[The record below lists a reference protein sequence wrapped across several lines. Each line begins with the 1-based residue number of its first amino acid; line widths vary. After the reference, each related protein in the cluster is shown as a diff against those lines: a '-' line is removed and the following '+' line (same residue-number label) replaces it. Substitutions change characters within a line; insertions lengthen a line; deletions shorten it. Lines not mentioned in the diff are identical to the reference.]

1 MPTLE
6 LFTHNEFTIKD
17 SFNFTKEITTY
28 DSPLCMV
35 GLDVESLFTNIS
47 LNEII
52 YSFVIDLHNKNPYD
66 VKFSKRDLFKLLE
79 TETSESSFTFDYLL
93 YKQVGRVTMGSPLIP
108 ILANPFLCHY
118 ENEWLDNCI
127 IYFKSMIYKRYVED
141 IFVIFFI

>member
-17 SFNFTKEITTY
+17 SFNFTKEITKY
-28 DSPLCMV
+28 DSSLCMV

-52 YSFVIDLHNKNPYD
+52 YNFVIDLHNKNLYD

-79 TETSESSFTFDYLL
+79 TETSESSFTFDYLF
-93 YKQVGRVTMGSPLIP
+93 YKQVGGVTMGSPLIP

-118 ENEWLDNCI
+118 ENKWLDNCL

-141 IFVIFFI
+141 IFVLFFI